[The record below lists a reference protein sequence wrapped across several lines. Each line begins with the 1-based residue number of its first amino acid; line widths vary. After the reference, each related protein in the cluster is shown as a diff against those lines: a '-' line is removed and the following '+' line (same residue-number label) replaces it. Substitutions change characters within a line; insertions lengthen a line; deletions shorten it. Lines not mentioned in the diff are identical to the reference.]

1 MCFFFFFW
9 QQRGRVGIRPK
20 VGYVLDFGAMG
31 KSKAAALV
39 AKLKSDGYESVQ
51 QGYLKVR

>member
-1 MCFFFFFW
+1 L

-51 QGYLKVR
+51 QGYLKIR